1 MARAETLLRATNAHA
16 SLARLYSRRSD
27 ELQARGRL
35 GEAKIAL
42 GQVLAEATLSR
53 NGNRLANAYGGLGM
67 LALRTGDLPSAAD
80 WYERA
85 AVLHDSLGDG
95 EGGMISRQNRAEVLA
110 ASGDLRVGEDGAH
123 RHPRGGGEVRLLR
136 GRGDRAPAPR
146 AAGDAPGR
154 LGRGRA
160 AARRRGGEGPRSR
173 DAGCGREPGVRPRR
187 ARAGHRPPG
196 RGRAALRRVRGEGRP
211 GGPPGPPRGA
221 GPTRRGGGTQ
231 GRAGA
236 RRAGDH
242 RCEPRAGGVARVA
255 GRRRAARVSRSPPP
269 CWASTTRRRRP
280 RGCSRRSRPGTARRR
295 RSPWPSSAGHGCSPT
310 ASTRRSRCA
319 KAARPTPP

>member
-1 MARAETLLRATNAHA
+1 MPTRHSRGSTPGAATSSRPAAGWAR
-16 SLARLYSRRSD
+16 RRSPW
-27 ELQARGRL
+27 ARCC
-35 GEAKIAL
+35 
-42 GQVLAEATLSR
+42 AEATLSR

-85 AVLHDSLGDG
+85 AVLYDSLGDG

-110 ASGDLRVGEDGAH
+110 ASGDLGSARTALTAT
-123 RHPRGGGEVRLLR
+123 PRGGGEVRLLR
-136 GRGDRAPAPR
+136 GRGDHAPAPR

-187 ARAGHRPPG
+187 ARAGHRPAG

-221 GPTRRGGGTQ
+221 GPTRRGGGAQ

-255 GRRRAARVSRSPPP
+255 GRRRAARVCVLRHR
-269 CWASTTRRRRP
+269 AGRVRRAGADRAGARGARGRAP
-280 RGCSRRSRPGTARRR
+280 RGGGVRPGRAAPGTAAHRPPQPGAR
-295 RSPWPSSAGHGCSPT
+295 
-310 ASTRRSRCA
+310 
-319 KAARPTPP
+319 AARRQRDRHRRDS